1 VTRPWDATAIKPRMR
16 VIIDNDFAGDPDGLV
31 QLAHHL
37 LSPSVEIVGVI
48 SSHLRPGD
56 GWDKTGD
63 SVTEGIRLVK
73 KVYELCGKS
82 PELAAGSKAGLV
94 AADQPQVSDG
104 LELLLR
110 EARKDSDLPLHFVCG
125 GSLTTLASALLT
137 DPETMRNV
145 TVSWIGGSEY
155 EGFTRAPGT
164 TNLEYNTAEDLI
176 GARVV
181 FEKQGF
187 NFWHIPRTAYK
198 QALTSQAELAVR
210 MRVGKLG
217 EYLYNEIAKVHDWH
231 IAEQNQNIGETYY
244 MGDSV
249 LVLVTALQSSFEP
262 DPSSS
267 FYDLVP
273 KPFMNETGG
282 YTPNPNGE
290 LIRVY
295 KQIDCRLMFEDFYA
309 KLELKARTER

>member
-1 VTRPWDATAIKPRMR
+1 MNSSWQVSPRAR

-37 LSPSVEIVGVI
+37 LSDSVEIVGVI

-63 SVTEGIRLVK
+63 SVAEGIRLVHE
-73 KVYELCGKS
+73 VFHLCGIS
-82 PELAAGSKAGLV
+82 APVAAGSKYALTS
-94 AADQPQVSDG
+94 ASEAQPSEGVD
-104 LELLLR
+104 LLLA
-110 EARKDSDLPLHFVCG
+110 EARRESELPLHFVCG
-125 GSLTTLASALLT
+125 GSLTTLASALLI
-137 DPETMRNV
+137 DAAALKNV
-145 TVSWIGGSEY
+145 TVSWIGGSEH
-155 EGFTRAPGT
+155 EGFIAAPGT
-164 TNLEYNTAEDLI
+164 TPLEYNTAEDLLA
-176 GARVV
+176 GQVV
-181 FEKQGF
+181 FAKQGF
-187 NFWHIPRTAYK
+187 TFWQIPRNAYK
-198 QALTSQAELAVR
+198 QALTSRAELAVR
-210 MRVGKLG
+210 MNVSHIG
-217 EYLYNEIAKVHDWH
+217 EYLFNEVAKVHDWH
-231 IAEQNQNIGETYY
+231 KNDEHYNIGETYY

-267 FYDLVP
+267 SYDLVR
-273 KPFMNETGG
+273 KPYMADNGG
-282 YTPNPNGE
+282 YIENPAGD